1 VSVTAL
7 TALIVA
13 VTGLVSAVVGG
24 VVALVALFRKQA
36 KVAEQVAGQ
45 VSKVA
50 GQVDEVHHLVNN
62 QLDRQMI
69 YNQQLT
75 GALIA
80 ANVAVPEQERPPGT
94 GGAGERLQR

>member
-1 VSVTAL
+1 MSFAAV

-13 VTGLVSAVVGG
+13 LTGLVAAVGG
-24 VVALVALFRKQA
+24 IIALFRRQA
-36 KVAEQVAGQ
+36 QTAREMVVKVEA
-45 VSKVA
+45 
-50 GQVDEVHHLVNN
+50 VHVLAQKTEKLVNN

-80 ANVAVPEQERPPGT
+80 AGIAVPEQERPPGS
-94 GGAGERLQR
+94 GEAGERLA